1 MKSLVRFFSFESM
14 VTAAVTILAALT
26 VTLLALPVIA
36 LADEAGG
43 TYMTFVRSASESRL
57 PDGNVV
63 RVMHYFQA
71 GTSESAGNPFEGKNS
86 ECIGRMVGK
95 PAGPF
100 NTGSGFCFVQDAAGN
115 GGLWSWRIEEAGT
128 QKCPTVCGTFKWLE
142 GFGNTASVKANG
154 TWRQVHTSKDGATG
168 TYKLTYKR

>member
-1 MKSLVRFFSFESM
+1 MRAAGNTPCIAPACSDSCSSPRPATPPSPPFVGSPLATRLAAGLSQQPSREQSMKSLVRFFSFESM

-100 NTGSGFCFVQDAAGN
+100 NT
-115 GGLWSWRIEEAGT
+115 
-128 QKCPTVCGTFKWLE
+128 
-142 GFGNTASVKANG
+142 
-154 TWRQVHTSKDGATG
+154 
-168 TYKLTYKR
+168 